1 MSLYTVIIL
10 IAILIAVSYNL
21 KSKRVIHLRPLLL
34 PFGCITF
41 ILLLI
46 IFSHTAVESAS
57 KGINL
62 WLNVVFPSLFPFFV
76 ASEILNRTGFIKS
89 VGILLEPIMRP
100 LFNVPGCGSFA
111 LAMGVTSGYPF

>member
-1 MSLYTVIIL
+1 MNLYTFITLSIIVIVFL
-10 IAILIAVSYNL
+10 CNF
-21 KSKRVIHLRPLLL
+21 KSIYIIHLRHLLL

-62 WLNVVFPSLFPFFV
+62 WLNIVFPSLFPFFV
-76 ASEILNRTGFIKS
+76 ASEILYRTGFIKS
-89 VGILLEPIMRP
+89 LGILLEPIMRP

-111 LAMGVTSGYPF
+111 LAMGITSGYPF